1 MKLSRLILLS
11 CIFGSIMHSVFAS
24 ISDLKIASSTPPPV
38 SSEKIF
44 EKPDTAAVFKGGT
57 DEMKKFIANT
67 LSYPPEAIARNAQG
81 LVVYSFT
88 VGTDGSLSNFVLV
101 HHADSALDKEALRI
115 LKTMPNWIPAK
126 SDNQVVLSK
135 NFVPMYFQLKK
146 KENPQNN
153 SSETTE
159 IELSTK
165 NVAPSRIFTGEIIE
179 KPDIPPIFTGG
190 SIEMNRFIKRALRYP
205 KEARERKSQ
214 GLVVYTFIVE
224 PDGSLSNF
232 DLIHRADS
240 SLDLEALRILKAMPP
255 WRPGKFKN
263 EIVRTKSYVPMY
275 FKLRSVKQTLAKDT
289 TAPASAYAKTNS
301 EIANSEVFSIGEKMP
316 QYPNGEKELK
326 GFIAHQLRYPK
337 DVLQEKKSGQV
348 VCSFIVATDGS
359 ISNIEVVQGLN
370 PKLDLE
376 AMRVLSLMSNWIPG
390 EKNGE
395 KVNVRCLV
403 PIEFSIEKEDNS
415 DITATSI

>member
-11 CIFGSIMHSVFAS
+11 CIFGSIMYSAFAS
-24 ISDLKIASSTPPPV
+24 IIDIEIAFSPPPPL
-38 SSEKIF
+38 SSERVF
-44 EKPDTAAVFKGGT
+44 ENPDTAAVFKGGV
-57 DEMKKFIANT
+57 DEMTKFIANT
-67 LSYPPEAIARNAQG
+67 LRYPADATARNAQG

-88 VGTDGSLSNFVLV
+88 VETDGSLSNFDLV

-126 SDNQVVLSK
+126 SNNQVVRSK

-153 SSETTE
+153 SSETAE
-159 IELSTK
+159 VEVLAE
-165 NVAPSRIFTGEIIE
+165 NVAPARIFTGKIVE

-190 SIEMNRFIKRALRYP
+190 SFEMHRFIRKTLRYP
-205 KEARERKSQ
+205 KEARESRTQ
-214 GLVVYTFIVE
+214 GLVVYTFVVE

-232 DLIHRADS
+232 DLIHHTDS
-240 SLDLEALRILKAMPP
+240 ALDLEALRILKAMPP
-255 WRPGKFKN
+255 WRPGKLKN

-275 FKLRSVKQTLAKDT
+275 FRLRNVKQNLAKDT
-289 TAPASAYAKTNS
+289 TAPASAYSKTNS
-301 EIANSEVFSIGEKMP
+301 EIANSEVFSIVEKMP
-316 QYPNGEKELK
+316 EYPYGEKELQ

-337 DVLQEKKSGQV
+337 DALQEGDAGQV
-348 VCSFIVATDGS
+348 VCSFIVGADGS

-395 KVNVRCLV
+395 KVNVRCMI
-403 PIEFSIEKEDNS
+403 PIEFSAEKEVSPDS
-415 DITATSI
+415 TAASI